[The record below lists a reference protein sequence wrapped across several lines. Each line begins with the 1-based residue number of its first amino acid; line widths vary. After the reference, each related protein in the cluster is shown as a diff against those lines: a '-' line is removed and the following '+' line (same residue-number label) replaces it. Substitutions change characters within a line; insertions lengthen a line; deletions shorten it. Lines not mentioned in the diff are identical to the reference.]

1 MRPRRRP
8 TRTTSPPPPA
18 PPPPPRPP
26 PAFHAHMMEGET
38 AAMRD
43 MPEDLRK
50 LLGNYEGLR
59 SPDLLPQAD
68 ARALQA
74 HAHDITAAAGLTRA
88 AELSQLPLLADELL
102 GQAHLFPDGRLDQ
115 DLQQVDLRGRNS
127 WRLQMDEV
135 PSVEL
140 LATQL
145 VNAVA
150 PFIITARLNPLMLR
164 TPDGEAPPLA
174 RHTVPAAAVYRPFY
188 RNLPTPPPPP

>member
-1 MRPRRRP
+1 
-8 TRTTSPPPPA
+8 
-18 PPPPPRPP
+18 
-26 PAFHAHMMEGET
+26 MMEGET

-127 WRLQMDEV
+127 WRLPMDEV

-140 LATQL
+140 LETQPEIGRASGRGR
-145 VNAVA
+145 V
-150 PFIITARLNPLMLR
+150 RK
-164 TPDGEAPPLA
+164 
-174 RHTVPAAAVYRPFY
+174 
-188 RNLPTPPPPP
+188 